1 MGGKNN
7 MNDYNDY
14 NVNVENNLNDD
25 VELKMIDD
33 NNEYDVM
40 KRVCE

>member
-1 MGGKNN
+1 MD
-7 MNDYNDY
+7 DYNDY
-14 NVNVENNLNDD
+14 NVNVENNLNDN

-33 NNEYDVM
+33 NNEYDDDVM